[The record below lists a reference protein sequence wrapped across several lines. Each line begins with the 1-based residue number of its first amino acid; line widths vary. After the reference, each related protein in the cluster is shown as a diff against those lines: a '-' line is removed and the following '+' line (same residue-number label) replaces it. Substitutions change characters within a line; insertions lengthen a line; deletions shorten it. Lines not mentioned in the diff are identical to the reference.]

1 MRLNLENEKINKK
14 NNEKNFKKYVSFF
27 WQRKAKEKRL
37 KQKKEQIYN
46 KLQEKSE
53 KIMLLEQLNDKRRK
67 GILRKIKSMDLRKK
81 QKEQNKLKKILD
93 SKTKRE
99 QRFSSCIERR
109 KEFMEEESERR
120 KEILY
125 FQSQIFLRS
134 LSKDNIVTIKRKNA
148 YEKISKEQLILE
160 KNLMAF
166 NKEMNT
172 LKSQSVNKKTFEE
185 KLKMFK
191 EVKKQEELRKKEM
204 EDNIN

>member
-1 MRLNLENEKINKK
+1 
-14 NNEKNFKKYVSFF
+14 
-27 WQRKAKEKRL
+27 
-37 KQKKEQIYN
+37 
-46 KLQEKSE
+46 
-53 KIMLLEQLNDKRRK
+53 
-67 GILRKIKSMDLRKK
+67 
-81 QKEQNKLKKILD
+81 
-93 SKTKRE
+93 
-99 QRFSSCIERR
+99 
-109 KEFMEEESERR
+109 MEVESERR

-134 LSKDNIVTIKRKNA
+134 LSKDNIVTMKRKNA